1 MIENT
6 MFNIGAGTSPLQMKN
21 AVSPTQTT
29 PGEAM
34 NQFGSYLADALEQV
48 NAQEQ
53 NVHKL
58 NDQFL
63 IGKADV
69 DQVMVAGEKSMLS
82 LQLTAQIRNKAIE
95 AYQEIMRTQM

>member
-6 MFNIGAGTSPLQMKN
+6 MFNS
-21 AVSPTQTT
+21 AVSSPFQMNTAMSPSKTT

-34 NQFGSYLADALEQV
+34 DQFGSYLADALEQV
-48 NAQEQ
+48 NSQEQ
-53 NVHKL
+53 SVHKL

>member
-6 MFNIGAGTSPLQMKN
+6 MFNSGAISSPLQMTN
-21 AVSPTQTT
+21 SLSPSKAT
-29 PGEAM
+29 PGEAID
-34 NQFGSYLADALEQV
+34 QFGSYLADALEQV

-53 NVHKL
+53 GVHKL
-58 NDQFL
+58 NDQFI
-63 IGKADV
+63 IGKADI